1 MNKYCRSK
9 VVDKGEDKNAAAT
22 AKFISWSSKSRE
34 SSEEVKT
41 GYSSGEDMG
50 ERRSEEFN
58 ILMVKFLDMLTSGM

>member
-1 MNKYCRSK
+1 MDN
-9 VVDKGEDKNAAAT
+9 GEDENAVAM

-50 ERRSEEFN
+50 ERRSEEFD
-58 ILMVKFLDMLTSGM
+58 ILMVKFLDMLTSGV